1 MQSKIYGS
9 SIGGDRL
16 GTLQSATERTRH
28 RVSQTL
34 SVTRRFPY
42 HHLLGFPD
50 FLIFSNFCAMAISDP
65 NSSPYRPC
73 RNPNPFNP
81 ASRSA
86 LLLMCG
92 IPWAHEGCDWNV
104 VLISY

>member
-16 GTLQSATERTRH
+16 GTLQSATERTRY

-34 SVTRRFPY
+34 SVTRWFPY

-50 FLIFSNFCAMAISDP
+50 FFNFFEFLCNGYFWSKFLP
-65 NSSPYRPC
+65 
-73 RNPNPFNP
+73 
-81 ASRSA
+81 
-86 LLLMCG
+86 L
-92 IPWAHEGCDWNV
+92 
-104 VLISY
+104 